1 MCHNLRIIVLGLYL
15 PKCLPLLYYS
25 IGTLQQAM
33 EERYKLCDDGL
44 ARLLVW
50 ISNVE
55 GQLANLDTVREDIA
69 ELKNQINVI
78 RVNDLIFS

>member
-1 MCHNLRIIVLGLYL
+1 
-15 PKCLPLLYYS
+15 
-25 IGTLQQAM
+25 M

-55 GQLANLDTVREDIA
+55 AQLANLDTVREDIA

-78 RVNDLIFS
+78 RVNH

>member
-15 PKCLPLLYYS
+15 PKFFPLLYYS

-55 GQLANLDTVREDIA
+55 AQLANLDTVREDIA

-78 RVNDLIFS
+78 RVNH